1 MALVEYL
8 VEDILKVPGI
18 PLNDKAHFKILNV
31 LNSKVFQPYNWDKR
45 CCKFVA
51 NKKLNWYIAGLIIT
65 LHLVYFLMT
74 MQFMWNTRHQIDNL
88 GSLLLHV
95 TIATGNVVV
104 SYCLA
109 YHFTMHPKIIN
120 FLNSALQF
128 NENSEK
134 ESKVTKE
141 NAQKS
146 LEFNEKVQLA
156 MCVFFRMSSFTVV
169 ILISGLAVI
178 APKSG
183 INQFEL
189 LDEFIVPFWE
199 GNVYLTLIYRVVQFV
214 ILFYSWHIV
223 FPMCQLCVTI
233 NMFFAFIFFKTSLHK
248 LKLVVIY
255 LFYNIVLN

>member
-18 PLNDKAHFKILNV
+18 CLNDKARFKIVSV
-31 LNSKVFQPYNWDKR
+31 LYSKVFQPYNWDKR
-45 CCKFVA
+45 CCKFVT
-51 NKKLNWYIAGLIIT
+51 NRKLNWHIAGLLIA
-65 LHLVYFLMT
+65 LHLIYFSMT
-74 MQFMWNTRHQIDNL
+74 IQFMWNSRHQIDNL
-88 GSLLLHV
+88 GKLLLHV

-128 NENSEK
+128 NENLK
-134 ESKVTKE
+134 EGNDSGE
-141 NAQKS
+141 NKQKS
-146 LEFNEKVQLA
+146 LESNEKVQLA
-156 MCVFFRMSSFTVV
+156 MCVFFRISSFTVV

-189 LDEFIVPFWE
+189 LDEFIVPLWE
-199 GNVYLTLIYRVVQFV
+199 GNVYLSIIYRVVQFV

-223 FPMCQLCVTI
+223 WPMCQLCVTI
-233 NMFFAFIFFKTSLHK
+233 NMFFAFIFFKTSLHN
-248 LKLVVIY
+248 LKYVI
-255 LFYNIVLN
+255 